1 MRLDALPFLV
11 LAGWLLVPDLA
22 PAQSAASEPLAS
34 LRSQLEARIARQPGA
49 EVAIAVRDLASGA
62 TLSLRGDVVMHA
74 ASTMKVPVLIDL
86 VREAEAGRLS
96 LDEQLPLVNRFA
108 SIVDSSPYQLDPA
121 DDSDSTVYARVGDT
135 VPLRWLGERM
145 ITHSSNLATNA
156 LIARLDPTRITATM
170 RSLGATQTLV
180 YRGVE
185 DGPAYRAGRNNV
197 TTANDLAA
205 ILEAIERGR
214 AASPSGTAFLR
225 RVLLAQHYNDE
236 IPAGLPTGTLVAHKT
251 GWITGTLHDAAIVYP
266 PGRAPFVLVIMTRG
280 IPAMTDAATLI
291 ADLARLTWD
300 ALVVNAPAPAAR

>member
-1 MRLDALPFLV
+1 VF
-11 LAGWLLVPDLA
+11 AGLLLVPHLA
-22 PAQSAASEPLAS
+22 PAQSPTSEPLAA
-34 LRSQLEARIARQPGA
+34 LRVQLERRLARQPGA
-49 EVAIAVRDLASGA
+49 EVAIAIRDLGSGA
-62 TLSLRGDVVMHA
+62 SLSLRGDVVMHA

-96 LDEQLPLVNRFA
+96 LDDPLLLVNRFA
-108 SIVDSSPYQLDPA
+108 SIVDSSLYQLDPA
-121 DDSDSTVYARVGDT
+121 DDSDSSVYARVGEQ

-156 LIARLDPTRITATM
+156 LIARLDPARITATM

-197 TTANDLAA
+197 TTANDLAS

-225 RVLLAQHYNDE
+225 QVLLAQHYNDE
-236 IPAGLPTGTLVAHKT
+236 IPAGLPTGTPVAHKT

-280 IPAMTDAATLI
+280 IPVMTDAAQLI
-291 ADLARLTWD
+291 ADLSRLTWQ
-300 ALVVNAPAPAAR
+300 ALVTSPAAPAPSPP